1 MKKLSFISLS
11 LFVVSCEPAP
21 SQDRVDHVVDK
32 LHLYA
37 SQANGEAY
45 FDLFAD
51 DAVFFGTDINE
62 RWDKEAFREYG
73 MARFAAGTGW
83 TYLMKERNV
92 YFSDD
97 GRTCWFDETL
107 TNDTYGEFR
116 GTGALKVVNGEWKIV
131 QYSLLLPIPN
141 ELFIELFDLFC
152 IFHEQFIRNRK

>member
-1 MKKLSFISLS
+1 MKKLSFISLT
-11 LFVVSCEPAP
+11 LIVLSCEPAP
-21 SQDRVDHVVDK
+21 SRDSVDQVLDK

-51 DAVFFGTDINE
+51 EAVFFGTDINE

-97 GRTCWFDETL
+97 DRTCWFDETL
-107 TNDTYGEFR
+107 ATDTYGEFR
-116 GTGALKVVNGEWKIV
+116 GTGALKAVNGEWKIV

-141 ELFIELFDLFC
+141 ELFMEYAEEIKEFY
-152 IFHEQFIRNRK
+152 E